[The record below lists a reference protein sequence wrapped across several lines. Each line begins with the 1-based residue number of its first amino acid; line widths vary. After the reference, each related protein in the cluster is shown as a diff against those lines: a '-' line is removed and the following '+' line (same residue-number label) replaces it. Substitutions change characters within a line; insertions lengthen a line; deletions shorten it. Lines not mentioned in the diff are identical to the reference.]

1 LTAAE
6 ARSRVETA
14 LRSPQPALAATLVV
28 APPLALLFWLSGA
41 VSLIAALA
49 AMALVAY
56 VVLSAGFLLL
66 RLANAAD
73 MPALAAWVLGI
84 CATAI
89 GLYALVAA
97 FDLLAANAFVVWA
110 LLLLCLGTVMR
121 RSLPAPRRLE
131 RSELVALLL
140 CAAATIFWCRDLA
153 QVPQILWRDGV
164 LTTWVDQFIHG
175 SGISQFGD
183 PRAAGRQSI
192 QLADVARMPYH
203 YASYMLP
210 AALVWPLD
218 LSGLTLAMSVWVPL
232 GFLTVCAGAYALGT
246 TLAGRG
252 GGVAALGALTLLPD
266 AASYGLHNRLFGYY
280 WYVLAV
286 PTASYAVG
294 VALLAI
300 AFLRRWSAARDIR
313 ALLASAALVAG
324 LAFVRVHIFAL
335 LLPAWLA
342 CAALTTRVVQRRVLL
357 FIGGGLALFALFVWG
372 FYRVFPDAPHALG
385 IFLEYTHTRQQPT
398 AYRGLYGGL
407 LALHGAYVAVPV
419 GVLLVVA
426 STLGIFGIFYPVSV
440 LLARRARRLELI
452 DLVPLALLVSYVL
465 LILTAPIPAHGDST
479 EFTQRP
485 FVLVYA
491 VFAVWTAAGFTG
503 WLAMNGGLRRRRVWL
518 PLLIA
523 AAVTVMWVLRCTVGD
538 WRWAQTYTVAEG
550 LPQAA
555 TYLRSR
561 SQPGELLAT
570 QGLDTVL
577 VTTDLAIQLVG
588 MTGVPAYLSRPF
600 IHISAGGSH
609 ARIAEQRYVALR
621 AVERETSAEAAL
633 ARLRGLGIRW
643 YVVAESDRS
652 GPLWD
657 PERRRAAFVDRM
669 VAVYAVA
676 H

>member
-1 LTAAE
+1 MIAAA
-6 ARSRVETA
+6 ARSAVETA
-14 LRSPQPALAATLVV
+14 LSSPPPALAATLVL
-28 APPLALLFWLSGA
+28 APPLAVLFWLSGA
-41 VSLIAALA
+41 VSPLAALA

-66 RLANAAD
+66 RLARAED
-73 MPALAAWVLGI
+73 MPAPAAWVLGI
-84 CATAI
+84 FATAI
-89 GLYALVAA
+89 GLAALVFALE
-97 FDLLAANAFVVWA
+97 LLAASAFIVWA
-110 LLLLCLGTVMR
+110 LLVIGLGIVVR
-121 RSLPAPRRLE
+121 RSAPAPRRLQ

-140 CAAATIFWCRDLA
+140 CVAGTVFWCWGLA
-153 QVPQILWRDGV
+153 EVPQILWRDGV

-192 QLADVARMPYH
+192 QLADVPRIPYH

-210 AALVWPLD
+210 AALARPLD
-218 LSGLTLAMSVWVPL
+218 LPGLTLAMSVWVPL
-232 GFLTVCAGAYALGT
+232 GFLTVCAGTYALGAA
-246 TLAGRG
+246 LAGPG

-300 AFLRRWSAARDIR
+300 AFLRRWTAARDAR
-313 ALLASAALVAG
+313 ALVASAALIAG
-324 LAFVRVHIFAL
+324 SALIRVHIFAL

-342 CAALTTRVVQRRVLL
+342 CAALSARLVRRRALL
-357 FIGGGLALFALFVWG
+357 FAGGGLALFGLFVWA
-372 FYRVFPDAPHALG
+372 FYRAFPDAPHALG
-385 IFLEYTHTRQQPT
+385 IFLEDTHTRQQPT
-398 AYRGLYGGL
+398 AYGDLYTGLMHRYG
-407 LALHGAYVAVPV
+407 AHVAVPS
-419 GVLLVVA
+419 GVLLVLA
-426 STLGIFGIFYPVSV
+426 STLGIFGIFYPLSV

-452 DLVPLALLVSYVL
+452 DLVPLALLACYVL
-465 LILTAPIPAHGDST
+465 LIVTAPVPAHGDST

-491 VFAVWTAAGFTG
+491 VFAVWTAAGFAG
-503 WLAMNGGLRRRRVWL
+503 WLALQGGLRRRRVWL

-523 AAVTVMWVLRCTVGD
+523 AALTVMWVLLCTVGD
-538 WRWAQTYTVAEG
+538 WRWAETYKPAEG

-555 TYLRSR
+555 TYVRSR

-570 QGLDTVL
+570 QGLDTAL

-600 IHISAGGSH
+600 IHISAGGSR
-609 ARIAEQRYVALR
+609 ARIAEQRYIALR
-621 AVERETSAEAAL
+621 AIERETTAEAAF
-633 ARLRGLGIRW
+633 ARLRALGIRW
-643 YVVAESDRS
+643 YVVAESDRR

-669 VAVYAVA
+669 VAVYATQ
-676 H
+676 